1 VESQRSATGASV
13 ADVDQV
19 VGDDAE
25 ANQAL
30 DARDK
35 LRRQRRYTSFASAA
49 GSLTPYRYELSR
61 AIDVAI
67 LTGNQDRRDSVVKRP
82 IV

>member
-1 VESQRSATGASV
+1 VDGKSALGGGDERV

-19 VGDDAE
+19 VGDDHE

-30 DARDK
+30 DASDK
-35 LRRQRRYTSFASAA
+35 LRRQLEIHLFKIASAA
-49 GSLTPYRYELSR
+49 RSLTPYRYELSR

-67 LTGNQDRRDSVVKRP
+67 LPGNQD
-82 IV
+82 